1 MADSFVTHTGNG
13 TAGPFSFSALD
24 YLSAD
29 HLAIKVDGTTKT
41 ITTHYTVD
49 SSAETVT
56 FTSGNFPIADAV
68 IKIQRST
75 PRTKATRVVDFAD
88 GAVLTEADLDNAHL
102 QNLYIAQEAFETSDS
117 TILYDDTLGAFDADS
132 EEIKALADPTTDA
145 SAVTRKYVTDVAS
158 FGVPGVPQQHNEVLD
173 GSTGTTTP
181 ITLTDWTGVEQ
192 NMILVSLDGLIQ
204 IPGTDFTIVA
214 SGDDTLLT
222 IVGGDPDSGVVFNA
236 QNFGVQKNST
246 TVAEDSI
253 DSAHIASGAV
263 DLDHLNSTG
272 GSEAVN
278 TTVIRDDAVTSAK
291 IADDS
296 VDFDRLKDTAFT
308 DAPGAST
315 DHALMIAHA
324 TGNLSTRLLVAA
336 DISNFQEI
344 LGASSISNFGVPTGD
359 VAWGA
364 GSGAGSNEFNK
375 ITNLKDPTSAPDAAP
390 KTYVDTL
397 PDVSRWSSN
406 DDVAF
411 TGKVLDVSSAEAQGT
426 ETLLGTQAVTLP
438 SATSRLTG
446 FGITCTITSLTE
458 TLGGS
463 NDPAVQV
470 VYYPRFY
477 NDSGYEITHNALGY
491 AALPAL
497 NVGTYDISD
506 HSGSSA
512 VIAHIASSDNAVT
525 LYSTPWGVSGLY
537 NLSAGGTYGIATV
550 KVYALTLT
558 NNNSAEGS
566 ETVTLAG
573 NINVQHTHKP

>member
-29 HLAIKVDGTTKT
+29 HLSIKVDGTTKT

-132 EEIKALADPTTDA
+132 EEIKALAEPTTDA

-236 QNFGVQKNST
+236 QNFGVQKNSS
-246 TVAEDSI
+246 TVADDSI
-253 DSAHIASGAV
+253 DSAQIASGAV

-336 DISNFQEI
+336 DISNFQET
-344 LGASSISNFGVPTGD
+344 LGDSSISNFAVPTGD

-364 GSGAGSNEFNK
+364 GTGAGSNEFNK
-375 ITNLKDPTSAPDAAP
+375 LTNLKDPTSAQDAAT
-390 KTYVDTL
+390 KIYVD
-397 PDVSRWSSN
+397 
-406 DDVAF
+406 
-411 TGKVLDVSSAEAQGT
+411 GKVSAVHGYGQIEISDFDFASTFGTPMPLNSFKYQNDPNGILSVNTSTDSVTMSEGVWIVRLNMRMGRTSGGTTNTSGNLKLQTTDAATNYGTKTVHHLTGGHTNAGKTFCFEWLVDASSSAKEVEILTDNTSQGVEVYHDGT
-426 ETLLGTQAVTLP
+426 EFIFQQLQ
-438 SATSRLTG
+438 
-446 FGITCTITSLTE
+446 
-458 TLGGS
+458 
-463 NDPAVQV
+463 
-470 VYYPRFY
+470 
-477 NDSGYEITHNALGY
+477 
-491 AALPAL
+491 
-497 NVGTYDISD
+497 
-506 HSGSSA
+506 
-512 VIAHIASSDNAVT
+512 
-525 LYSTPWGVSGLY
+525 
-537 NLSAGGTYGIATV
+537 
-550 KVYALTLT
+550 
-558 NNNSAEGS
+558 
-566 ETVTLAG
+566 
-573 NINVQHTHKP
+573 